1 MKLFIEF
8 ETKKKSVPKKS
19 GKGVFMFQGGREEGM
34 EMDSSSS
41 SSEKGVKGQSG
52 SDAPLLTVPSLENGK
67 DGKGSLDEIKTV
79 RRLSSE
85 DALREKDEYEEDWRV
100 RKAKVQNIMEFVG
113 ISGVYW
119 Y

>member
-1 MKLFIEF
+1 
-8 ETKKKSVPKKS
+8 
-19 GKGVFMFQGGREEGM
+19 MFQGGRKEGM

-41 SSEKGVKGQSG
+41 TSEKGVKGQSG
-52 SDAPLLTVPSLENGK
+52 SDAPLLTMPSLENGK

-79 RRLSSE
+79 PRLASE
-85 DALREKDEYEEDWRV
+85 DTLRERDEYEEDWRV

-113 ISGVYW
+113 ISGVHW